1 MRDVP
6 LTDDD
11 EMKSVASHNQAMQ
24 RVKVGLVGLALV
36 VLLIGLAS
44 AIFSAA
50 NREKPVAAPGAP
62 QTGALTNLTVTNTS
76 DAANEPLAELGVA
89 PSTAAGDRPPAATS
103 GKADPAGSGR

>member
-89 PSTAAGDRPPAATS
+89 PSATDPSPSPAPEAN
-103 GKADPAGSGR
+103 RQ